1 MSINARIT
9 DNMSVTTPFLNTL
22 LTNPR
27 VASLR
32 ERTQNPET
40 QRRLVLIIVCIALL
54 LDNMLYMV
62 IVPIIPV
69 YLQLQSPAAHP
80 LHFHESFF
88 WYKKENVTLTAKQ
101 VEDRNISGADLEP
114 VRASVVNDMLHW
126 FARMRIAGTDEDRK
140 SIGWLFASK
149 ALVQLFFSPFA
160 GHIIDRLG
168 YERPLIFGLS
178 VLFVSTSIFAFG
190 QSYWVLFAA
199 RSLQGVGS
207 AFADTSGLAMIA
219 DRFKEARERM
229 RAQGIALAF
238 ISFGSLFAPPFGGFL
253 YEVAGKAVPFLGL
266 SFITLLDGAMLLLIM
281 KPVEVPVT
289 SPSFQMSTVDEK
301 PKEKQHGTPI
311 YRLILDPYI
320 AICAGALVVAN
331 INLAFLEPTI
341 ALYMKKALNA
351 EEWQIGLV
359 WLPAFFPHVL
369 GVFVTVKLMR
379 AFPKRQWLITAVG
392 ILLEGGSC
400 VFIPFCERVITV
412 VIPLMVDCFG
422 IALVDTAI
430 MPTLGYL
437 VDVRHVSVYGS
448 VYAIA
453 DVSYSLAYAFG
464 PIVGDWI
471 YNGSSFLTL
480 NIVIFVV
487 SLLYAPVLALLRNV
501 YAYVNFEEED
511 DMAPAGDGTG
521 YPASETKPIAAA
533 AATDYRSYMMSAIKS
548 GNGSATQDGPPA
560 YNSVGDGYGAQQ
572 AMDGGDANRK
582 YVQVGRVRSQ
592 SRDSNDDAAAGDYR
606 TYR

>member
-1 MSINARIT
+1 
-9 DNMSVTTPFLNTL
+9 MSVATSFLNTL
-22 LTNPR
+22 LANPR
-27 VASLR
+27 IASLR

-69 YLQLQSPAAHP
+69 FLQNPDSHP
-80 LHFHESFF
+80 EHYDKRWY
-88 WYKKENVTLTAKQ
+88 WYKNKPIKASDVMKYNLTG
-101 VEDRNISGADLEP
+101 SPDLKP
-114 VRASVVNDMLHW
+114 FPTDVFNDFLQWNALTKSAASD
-126 FARMRIAGTDEDRK
+126 DQDS

-149 ALVQLFFSPFA
+149 AIVQLFISPFA
-160 GHIIDRLG
+160 GPIIDRLG
-168 YERPLIFGLS
+168 YERPLIVGLS

-190 QSYWVLFAA
+190 RSYMVLFVA

-207 AFADTSGLAMIA
+207 AFADTAGLAMIA
-219 DRFKEARERM
+219 DRFKEARERS

-238 ISFGSLFAPPFGGFL
+238 ISFGCLFAPPFGGFL
-253 YEVAGKAVPFLGL
+253 YEFAGKAVPFLAL
-266 SFITLLDGAMLLLIM
+266 SFIALVDGAMLLLIM
-281 KPVEVPVT
+281 QPVEVPAT
-289 SPSFQMSTVDEK
+289 SPTLQMPGGVEK
-301 PKEKQHGTPI
+301 PKEKLQGTPI

-331 INLAFLEPTI
+331 VNLAFLEPTI
-341 ALYMKKALNA
+341 ATYMKKEMEAQ
-351 EEWQIGLV
+351 EWQIGLV

-392 ILLEGGSC
+392 ILIEGGSC
-400 VFIPFCERVITV
+400 LIIPFCDNFVALIF
-412 VIPLMVDCFG
+412 PLMIDCFG

-430 MPTLGYL
+430 MPTLAYL

-453 DVSYSLAYAFG
+453 DISYSLAYAFG
-464 PIVGDWI
+464 PVIGDWI
-471 YNGSSFLTL
+471 YRGSSFLTL

-487 SLLYAPVLALLRNV
+487 SLLYAPVLVLLRNV
-501 YAYVNFEEED
+501 YAYVNFEEEEEA
-511 DMAPAGDGTG
+511 APGGTG
-521 YPASETKPIAAA
+521 YTAAEAKPIATGGT
-533 AATDYRSYMMSAIKS
+533 TDYRSYMMSTIKPE
-548 GNGSATQDGPPA
+548 NGSATQDGLPPT
-560 YNSVGDGYGAQQ
+560 YNSVSDGGVVGQQ
-572 AMDGGDANRK
+572 AMDGSVDSGDVNRQ
-582 YVQVGRVRSQ
+582 YVQVGRVRSY
-592 SRDSNDDAAAGDYR
+592 SRDSNEDAASGDYR